1 MPRGNV
7 TQRKR
12 RYYTSVSSNGRK
24 MRYQILPF
32 LVCVP
37 FAVANEYSA
46 LSDASTARDF
56 YFISIRYAVQYSPI
70 CFDESLTFIRCAH
83 YNIKTT

>member
-1 MPRGNV
+1 MLWRPHKEKGAKILASRQIGA
-7 TQRKR
+7 
-12 RYYTSVSSNGRK
+12 K

-37 FAVANEYSA
+37 FAIANEYSA

-56 YFISIRYAVQYSPI
+56 CFYLNPI
-70 CFDESLTFIRCAH
+70 HSAI
-83 YNIKTT
+83 

>member
-7 TQRKR
+7 TQ
-12 RYYTSVSSNGRK
+12 RK

-56 YFISIRYAVQYSPI
+56 YFYLNPMRSAI
-70 CFDESLTFIRCAH
+70 
-83 YNIKTT
+83 

>member
-1 MPRGNV
+1 MSHKEKGAIILASRQMGA
-7 TQRKR
+7 
-12 RYYTSVSSNGRK
+12 K

-46 LSDASTARDF
+46 PSDASTARDF
-56 YFISIRYAVQYSPI
+56 CLYLNPIRSAI
-70 CFDESLTFIRCAH
+70 
-83 YNIKTT
+83 

>member
-1 MPRGNV
+1 MSHKEKGAIILASRQMGA
-7 TQRKR
+7 
-12 RYYTSVSSNGRK
+12 K

-46 LSDASTARDF
+46 LSDASTEETSV
-56 YFISIRYAVQYSPI
+56 FISIRYAVQYSPI

-83 YNIKTT
+83 YNIKKT

>member
-1 MPRGNV
+1 MSHKEKGAIILASRQMGA
-7 TQRKR
+7 
-12 RYYTSVSSNGRK
+12 K

-37 FAVANEYSA
+37 FAIANEYSA

-56 YFISIRYAVQYSPI
+56 CFYLNPI
-70 CFDESLTFIRCAH
+70 NSAI
-83 YNIKTT
+83 

>member
-1 MPRGNV
+1 MSHKEKGAIILASRQMGA
-7 TQRKR
+7 
-12 RYYTSVSSNGRK
+12 K

-46 LSDASTARDF
+46 LSDASTAIDF
-56 YFISIRYAVQYSPI
+56 YFYLNPIRSAI
-70 CFDESLTFIRCAH
+70 
-83 YNIKTT
+83 

>member
-1 MPRGNV
+1 MSHKEKGAIIA
-7 TQRKR
+7 
-12 RYYTSVSSNGRK
+12 SSQMGAK

-56 YFISIRYAVQYSPI
+56 CFYLNPI
-70 CFDESLTFIRCAH
+70 HSAI
-83 YNIKTT
+83 

>member
-1 MPRGNV
+1 MSHKEKGAIILASRQMGA
-7 TQRKR
+7 
-12 RYYTSVSSNGRK
+12 K

-56 YFISIRYAVQYSPI
+56 YCYLNPIRSAI
-70 CFDESLTFIRCAH
+70 
-83 YNIKTT
+83 

>member
-1 MPRGNV
+1 MSHKEKGAIILASRQMGA
-7 TQRKR
+7 
-12 RYYTSVSSNGRK
+12 K

-56 YFISIRYAVQYSPI
+56 YFYLNQIRSAIYYYL
-70 CFDESLTFIRCAH
+70 F
-83 YNIKTT
+83 

>member
-1 MPRGNV
+1 MSHKEKGAIILASRQMGA
-7 TQRKR
+7 
-12 RYYTSVSSNGRK
+12 K

-46 LSDASTARDF
+46 LSDASTGRDF
-56 YFISIRYAVQYSPI
+56 YFYLNPIRSAI
-70 CFDESLTFIRCAH
+70 
-83 YNIKTT
+83 

>member
-1 MPRGNV
+1 MLWRPHKEKGAKILASRQMGA
-7 TQRKR
+7 
-12 RYYTSVSSNGRK
+12 K

-46 LSDASTARDF
+46 LSDTSTARDF
-56 YFISIRYAVQYSPI
+56 YFYLNPMRSAI
-70 CFDESLTFIRCAH
+70 
-83 YNIKTT
+83 

>member
-1 MPRGNV
+1 MSHKEKGAIILASRQMG
-7 TQRKR
+7 T
-12 RYYTSVSSNGRK
+12 K

-32 LVCVP
+32 LVRVP

-56 YFISIRYAVQYSPI
+56 YFYLNPMRSAI
-70 CFDESLTFIRCAH
+70 
-83 YNIKTT
+83 

>member
-1 MPRGNV
+1 MSHKEKGAIILASRQMGA
-7 TQRKR
+7 
-12 RYYTSVSSNGRK
+12 K

-56 YFISIRYAVQYSPI
+56 YFYLNPDTQCNIVRSVLMKA
-70 CFDESLTFIRCAH
+70 SLSYVVLIIT
-83 YNIKTT
+83 

>member
-1 MPRGNV
+1 MSHKEKGAIILASRQMGA
-7 TQRKR
+7 
-12 RYYTSVSSNGRK
+12 K

-46 LSDASTARDF
+46 LSDASPARDF
-56 YFISIRYAVQYSPI
+56 YFYLNPMRSAI
-70 CFDESLTFIRCAH
+70 
-83 YNIKTT
+83 